1 MKQQVPQ
8 TPEVTELIAE
18 EYLTLR
24 PMDERIQRTDTFTL
38 IFARGALAL
47 LQVYNAPSCSAALTI
62 AQQAL
67 PGFLYTVIPG
77 DHANGQAAIFY
88 AWGYQSHWD
97 VQDQSAGEEE
107 PHL

>member
-8 TPEVTELIAE
+8 APEGTALIAE

-24 PMDERIQRTDTFTL
+24 PRDERIQRTDTFTL
-38 IFARGALAL
+38 TFARGAMAL
-47 LQVYNAPSCSAALTI
+47 LQVYNAPSCSAALMI

-67 PGFLYTVIPG
+67 PGFLYTVISG
-77 DHANGQAAIFY
+77 DHANGQSAIFY
-88 AWGYQSHWD
+88 AWCYQSHWD

-107 PHL
+107 LHL